1 MDIEWEK
8 IKRVITGKASEQ
20 EKQEVETWKKERE
33 QREEFYEDA
42 VSYYGR
48 IPEENDDLSQEEIA
62 RAWQRVRERAPKRR
76 RVSRQIIGWVA
87 GAAILPDYF
96 GEYGY
101 FSPNPCVMCRE
112 RLRLKG
118 FGLCCRMELFIR
130 YGLRNRLLWIFPA
143 LR

>member
-76 RVSRQIIGWVA
+76 RVSRQIIGWVS
-87 GAAILPDYF
+87 GAAIF
-96 GEYGY
+96 T
-101 FSPNPCVMCRE
+101 
-112 RLRLKG
+112 
-118 FGLCCRMELFIR
+118 GLFWRVR
-130 YGLRNRLLWIFPA
+130 
-143 LR
+143 